1 MSTLTDW
8 IAHHKPAEIGLNDS
22 QYSWFAN
29 MSKSARA
36 TWTASLSNS
45 STRPWYN

>member
-29 MSKSARA
+29 MSKKCPGDVNGISIKFIDA
-36 TWTASLSNS
+36 
-45 STRPWYN
+45 PVVQ